1 MDIGNKRH
9 RRPKSMK
16 LDIYLQLFFKSE
28 LSLDTVEDE
37 EN

>member
-16 LDIYLQLFFKSE
+16 LDIYLQLFLKSE
-28 LSLDTVEDE
+28 LSPDTVEE
-37 EN
+37 K